1 MKYKIFLFAILFVLT
16 AHIDADSEDYFGLF
30 TTFNPSA
37 ETIAFGNQSG
47 TAYIWG
53 NNPLNSWSNPALL
66 AYNDGLSWGWSHD
79 PWLDG
84 FVDGIYMNSSY
95 VSYANQNFGLLLPML
110 NASGNLGTTCDYGM
124 QEAYDANGHLVSKF
138 HSYEICS
145 RFAVGKKLFH
155 LNLLHNSGNSDSFTF
170 SGGYDF
176 RYITSN
182 LPLFVADSLDRDIV
196 HGTMHGLGLVGHFIH
211 HQRLHSA
218 KSSLT
223 FEITSGLYQMNLFR
237 NEMHYKSGD
246 YPLPY
251 GTRLGFTGKVSYDF
265 GANSNISMPVSFMQ
279 SNLSLCLLY
288 DTSKYAD
295 NPSTWGQG
303 FEFGLFETLFLRWG
317 KHHDQSGQERNTFGL
332 GVKLNFSEVHFEYN
346 YATFSIGSLD
356 TTERKDDLMVSVD
369 LKKVLK
375 KK

>member
-1 MKYKIFLFAILFVLT
+1 MKFKIFLLAILLILT
-16 AHIDADSEDYFGLF
+16 AHNDADAEDYVGLF

-66 AYNDGLSWGWSHD
+66 AYNNGVSWGWSHD

-95 VSYANQNFGLLLPML
+95 VSYANRNIGLLLPMF

-145 RFAVGKKLFH
+145 RFAVGKKL
-155 LNLLHNSGNSDSFTF
+155 LNVNFAQDNSLNNNSLMVSA
-170 SGGYDF
+170 GYDF
-176 RYITSN
+176 RYITSR
-182 LPLFVADSLDRDIV
+182 LRWTPEDSSETV
-196 HGTMHGLGLVGHFIH
+196 HGSMHGIGFLGHFTHDHWINN
-211 HQRLHSA
+211 S
-218 KSSLT
+218 KSLLKI
-223 FEITSGLYQMNLFR
+223 ELASGIYLMNLFK

-251 GTRLGFTGKVSYDF
+251 GTRLGFTGKVSYYF
-265 GANSNISMPVSFMQ
+265 GTNSNISMPVSFLQ
-279 SNLSLCLLY
+279 SNVSLCLLY
-288 DTSKYAD
+288 DTAKYAD

-303 FEFGLFETLFLRWG
+303 YEFGLFETIFLRWG

-332 GVKLNFSEVHFEYN
+332 GVKLNCSGVHFEYN

-356 TTERKDDLMVSVD
+356 TTERKDDLMISVD